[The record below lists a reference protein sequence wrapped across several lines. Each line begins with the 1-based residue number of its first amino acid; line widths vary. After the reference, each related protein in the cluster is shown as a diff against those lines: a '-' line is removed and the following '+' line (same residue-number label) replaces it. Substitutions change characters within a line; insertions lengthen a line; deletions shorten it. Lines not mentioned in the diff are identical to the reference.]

1 MIHRVIYG
9 SLERFIGLLI
19 ESTAGKFPFWLSP
32 VQVGIVPVREFHNEY
47 AQSIADQ
54 LRDHRIR
61 VEVDDRDAQMGGK
74 ISKFRKELLPY
85 ILIVGDKEKEANA
98 VSVRIRDGVQLHDIP
113 VDAFLKVVDV
123 MNKKRELQLRDS
135 FA

>member
-1 MIHRVIYG
+1 
-9 SLERFIGLLI
+9 
-19 ESTAGKFPFWLSP
+19 
-32 VQVGIVPVREFHNEY
+32 
-47 AQSIADQ
+47 
-54 LRDHRIR
+54 
-61 VEVDDRDAQMGGK
+61 MGGK